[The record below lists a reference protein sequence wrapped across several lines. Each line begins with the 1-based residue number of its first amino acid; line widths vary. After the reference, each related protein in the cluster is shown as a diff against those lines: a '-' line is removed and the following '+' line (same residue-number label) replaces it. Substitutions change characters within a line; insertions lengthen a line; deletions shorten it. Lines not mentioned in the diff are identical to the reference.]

1 MKHIK
6 FLAIAFVSMLA
17 LASCNTDQEGPIYT
31 PMSENVS
38 LSQKT
43 QSYMTEESEIDIPVR
58 FVRSDT
64 KSESTVHY
72 TLDSKTAAN
81 FSDPN
86 NGQVTFKAGEG
97 VAVVNFKAVNMVKGT
112 TYDATISL
120 SDDDAAKADTITNNA
135 IFKTSISV
143 MCDYEWEDAGTVKF
157 TDFIFAPED
166 KPEGITGE
174 VKIKHAVTDDVKL
187 YKLIAPYTTLYG
199 PVDKDGIGEADIKFY
214 LNDDYS
220 AKSLEK
226 DGILNLIPSSGY
238 KFYFDT
244 KNYADYCYIANEGNE
259 FEVST
264 LLLSEE
270 DGKLYGP
277 GSFSF
282 VWDKWPGNNK

>member
-38 LSQKT
+38 LSQET
-43 QSYMTEESEIDIPVR
+43 QSYMTEDAEIDIPVR

-64 KSESTVHY
+64 KNESTIHY

-86 NGQVTFKAGEG
+86 NGQVTFKAGQG
-97 VAVVNFKAVNMVKGT
+97 VAEVTFKAVNMVKGT
-112 TYDATISL
+112 TYDAILSL
-120 SDDDAAKADTITNNA
+120 SDDDAAKADTITKNA
-135 IFKTSISV
+135 ILKTAISV

-157 TDFIFAPED
+157 SDTVFGDGTDTVD
-166 KPEGITGE
+166 

-187 YKLIAPYTTLYG
+187 YKLIAPYTALYG
-199 PVDKDGIGEADIKFY
+199 PADQDGIDEADIKFY

-226 DGILNLIPSSGY
+226 QGKLDLIPGSGY
-238 KFYFDT
+238 QFYFDT
-244 KNYADYCYIANEGNE
+244 KIYGDYCYIANNGNK
-259 FEVST
+259 FEVSS
-264 LLLSEE
+264 LLYNES

-282 VWDKWPGNNK
+282 VWDKWPGNK

>member
-6 FLAIAFVSMLA
+6 FLAIAFVSMMA

-38 LSQKT
+38 LSQET
-43 QSYMTEESEIDIPVR
+43 QSYMTENAEIDIPVR

-97 VAVVNFKAVNMVKGT
+97 VAVVTFKAVNMEKGV
-112 TYDATISL
+112 TYDATLSL
-120 SDDDAAKADTITNNA
+120 SDEDAAKADTITNNA
-135 IFKTSISV
+135 IFKTAISV
-143 MCDYEWEDAGTVKF
+143 MCDYEWEDAGTAKF
-157 TDFIFAPED
+157 TDYIFA
-166 KPEGITGE
+166 EGDDGETGE
-174 VKIKHAVTDDVKL
+174 VQIKHAVTNDVKL
-187 YKLIAPYTTLYG
+187 YKLVAPYTTLYG
-199 PVDKDGIGEADIKFY
+199 PADEDGVGEADIKFY

-226 DGILNLIPSSGY
+226 VGLLDLVPGTGY
-238 KFYFDT
+238 RFYFDT
-244 KNYADYCYIANEGNE
+244 TNYADYCYIANEGKV
-259 FEVST
+259 FEVSS
-264 LLLSEE
+264 LLEK

-277 GSFSF
+277 SGFSF
-282 VWDKWPGNNK
+282 VWDKWPGNK

>member
-38 LSQKT
+38 LSQET
-43 QSYMTEESEIDIPVR
+43 QSYMTEDAEIDIPVR

-64 KSESTVHY
+64 KNESTIHY
-72 TLDSKTAAN
+72 TLDSKTADY

-86 NGQVTFKAGEG
+86 NGQVTFKAGQG
-97 VAVVNFKAVNMVKGT
+97 VAEVTFKAVNMVKGT
-112 TYDATISL
+112 TYDAILSL
-120 SDDDAAKADTITNNA
+120 SDDDAAKADTITKNA
-135 IFKTSISV
+135 ILKTAISV

-157 TDFIFAPED
+157 SDTVFGDGTDTVD
-166 KPEGITGE
+166 

-187 YKLIAPYTTLYG
+187 YKLIAPYTALYG
-199 PVDKDGIGEADIKFY
+199 PADQGGIGEADIKFY

-226 DGILNLIPSSGY
+226 QGKLDLIPGSGY
-238 KFYFDT
+238 QFYFDT
-244 KNYADYCYIANEGNE
+244 KNYPNYCYIANNGNE
-259 FEVST
+259 FEVSS
-264 LLLSEE
+264 LLYNES

-282 VWDKWPGNNK
+282 VWDKWPGNK

>member
-43 QSYMTEESEIDIPVR
+43 QSYMTADSEIDIPVR

-64 KSESTVHY
+64 KNESTVHY
-72 TLDSKTAAN
+72 TLDSKTAEN

-97 VAVVNFKAVNMVKGT
+97 IAVVTFKAVNMQKGS
-112 TYDATISL
+112 TYNATLSL
-120 SDDDAAKADTITNNA
+120 SDEDAAKADTITNNA
-135 IFKTSISV
+135 LFKTSISV
-143 MCDYEWEDAGTVKF
+143 MCDYEWEDAGTAKF
-157 TDFIFAPED
+157 SDTVFGDGAE
-166 KPEGITGE
+166 T
-174 VKIKHAVTDDVKL
+174 VTVQVKHAVSDDVKL
-187 YKLIAPYTTLYG
+187 YKLIAPYTAMYG
-199 PVDKDGIGEADIKFY
+199 PADKDGIGEADIKFY

-226 DGILNLIPSSGY
+226 VGILDLIPNSGY
-238 KFYFDT
+238 RFYFDT
-244 KNYADYCYIANEGNE
+244 TNYADYCYFANEGNT
-259 FEVST
+259 FEVSS
-264 LLLSEE
+264 LLEK
-270 DGKLYGP
+270 DGSLYGP
-277 GSFSF
+277 ATFAF
-282 VWDKWPGNNK
+282 VWDKWPGNK

>member
-38 LSQKT
+38 LSQET
-43 QSYMTEESEIDIPVR
+43 QSYMTEDSEIDIPVR

-72 TLDSKTAAN
+72 TLDTKTAGN

-97 VAVVNFKAVNMVKGT
+97 VAVVTFKAIHMEKGV
-112 TYDATISL
+112 TYNATLSL
-120 SDDDAAKADTITNNA
+120 SEEDAAKADTITKNA
-135 IFKTSISV
+135 LTQTAISV
-143 MCDYEWEDAGTVKF
+143 MCDYEWEDAGTAKF
-157 TDFIFAPED
+157 SDTVFGEGTDTVD
-166 KPEGITGE
+166 
-174 VKIKHAVTDDVKL
+174 VQVKHAVTDDVKL
-187 YKLIAPYTTLYG
+187 YKLIAPYTALYG
-199 PVDKDGIGEADIKFY
+199 PADQNGIGEADIKFY
-214 LNDDYS
+214 LNADYS
-220 AKSLEK
+220 AKSLERLGK
-226 DGILNLIPSSGY
+226 LDLIPSSGY
-238 KFYFDT
+238 QFYFDT
-244 KNYADYCYIANEGNE
+244 KNYGDSCYIANKGNV
-259 FEVST
+259 FEVSS
-264 LLLSEE
+264 LLYKES

-282 VWDKWPGNNK
+282 VWDKWPGNK